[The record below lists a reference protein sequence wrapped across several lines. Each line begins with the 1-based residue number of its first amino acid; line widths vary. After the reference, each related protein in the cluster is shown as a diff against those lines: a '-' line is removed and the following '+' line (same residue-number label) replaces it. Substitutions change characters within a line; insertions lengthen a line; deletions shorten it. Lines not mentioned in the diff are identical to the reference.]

1 MHIWNALVV
10 SALAIALAPFSGLA
24 LGGEAE
30 LKLKKVEFSDL
41 PGWADDNHAEAL
53 RAFRQSCA
61 VAPAAGRAD
70 VVAALAKICA
80 GALALAAADA
90 GDKAKAR
97 AFFEGN
103 FRPFRVLGDQP
114 DGLMTGYYEP
124 ELEGSL
130 KPDARFKVPVLRRP
144 DDLVDVVPDVDRAA
158 ANAAGK
164 LSSMRKTQAGLM
176 PYFTRAEIEAGSLAG
191 RGLEM
196 LYLDN
201 TIDLYL
207 MQVQGSGSIKFAGG
221 KVIRIGYSGKNGYP
235 FTGAGGVMIRE
246 GIMKREDL
254 TMQSMQAWLE
264 AHPKDTTRI
273 LQENKSYVF
282 FEERALPEGATG
294 PFGGHGTPLTPRR
307 SLAVDPQYHVLGSP
321 VYVTADELE
330 ADGKSAFRHLMIA
343 EDVGSAIR
351 GPERGDIFWGTGFA
365 AGEIAGRTKHRGHIY
380 ALLPAG
386 MDAGK

>member
-1 MHIWNALVV
+1 MRFWKRFAV
-10 SALAIALAPFSGLA
+10 SALVIALAPVCGPVS
-24 LGGEAE
+24 GGEAE
-30 LKLKKVEFSDL
+30 LKLQKVEFADL
-41 PGWADDNHAEAL
+41 PGWAEDDHAEAL

-61 VAPAAGRAD
+61 VAPSSGRAD

-80 GALALAAADA
+80 DARALPPANA

-97 AFFEGN
+97 AFFEKN
-103 FRPFRVLGDQP
+103 FRPFRVFGDQP

-124 ELEGSL
+124 ELEGTR

-164 LSSMRKTQAGLM
+164 LSSMRKTDAGLV
-176 PYFTRAEIEAGSLAG
+176 PYFTRAEIEAGALAG

-196 LYLDN
+196 LYLDS

-207 MQVQGSGSIKFAGG
+207 MQVQGSGSIKFADG

-254 TMQSMQAWLE
+254 TMQTMRAWLE

-273 LQENKSYVF
+273 LQENKSYVC
-282 FEERALPEGATG
+282 LLYTSPS
-294 PFGGHGTPLTPRR
+294 PRDR
-307 SLAVDPQYHVLGSP
+307 Q
-321 VYVTADELE
+321 
-330 ADGKSAFRHLMIA
+330 KSRMPS
-343 EDVGSAIR
+343 SA
-351 GPERGDIFWGTGFA
+351 
-365 AGEIAGRTKHRGHIY
+365 
-380 ALLPAG
+380 
-386 MDAGK
+386 